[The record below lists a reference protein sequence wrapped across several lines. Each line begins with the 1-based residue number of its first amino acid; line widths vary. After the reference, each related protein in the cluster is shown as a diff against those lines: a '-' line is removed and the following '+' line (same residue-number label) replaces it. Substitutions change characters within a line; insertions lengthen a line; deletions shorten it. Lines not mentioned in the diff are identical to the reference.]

1 MSYTREQVA
10 DAVDHYTASTIPM
23 HLSVQASQVV
33 LSQPEMEL
41 LLSNADRIGL
51 ADCECRLERQKCGAP
66 LDVCLSLG
74 ETARK
79 LIAEGHARPISIS
92 GALGVLR
99 RSHQAGL
106 VHLAYRKEGSDDIEA
121 VCSCCACCCW
131 FLTELQRFDYHH
143 ALAESAFVAVFDPAR
158 CDGCGIC
165 AERCPFQAW
174 ERMDGAALFDQERCF
189 GCGLC
194 VTACPVHAISLVK
207 RPQVIP

>member
-10 DAVDHYTASTIPM
+10 DAVDHYVGSTIPV
-23 HLSVQASQVV
+23 HLSLQASQVV

-41 LLSNADRIGL
+41 LLSNADCIGL
-51 ADCECRLERQKCGAP
+51 ADCECRLERQNCAAP

-79 LIAEGHARPISIS
+79 LIAEGRARPVSIS
-92 GALGVLR
+92 RALGALR

-131 FLTELQRFDYHH
+131 FLTELQRFDYHD
-143 ALAESAFVAVFDPAR
+143 ALAESAFAAVFDRAR
-158 CDGCGIC
+158 CDGCGVC

-174 ERMDGAALFDQERCF
+174 ERTDDAALFDQERCF

-194 VTACPVHAISLVK
+194 VTACPVNAISLVQ
-207 RPQVIP
+207 RSQVIP

>member
-1 MSYTREQVA
+1 MSHTREQVA
-10 DAVDHYTASTIPM
+10 DAVDHYTASTIPV
-23 HLSVQASQVV
+23 HLSLQASQVV
-33 LSQPEMEL
+33 LSQPEMER
-41 LLSNADRIGL
+41 LLSSADCIGL
-51 ADCECRLERQKCGAP
+51 ADCECRLERQRCDGP

-79 LIAEGHARPISIS
+79 LIAEGHARPVPIS
-92 GALGVLR
+92 GALGALT

-131 FLTELQRFDYHH
+131 FLTELQRFDYRN

-158 CDGCGIC
+158 CDGCGVC

-174 ERMDGAALFDQERCF
+174 ERTDDAARFEQDRCF

-194 VTACPVHAISLVK
+194 VTACPAHAISLVE
-207 RPQVIP
+207 RSQVIL